1 MRKIAGRGY
10 LPFRLT
16 EPPGWLSGEAIY
28 PWKTAVRLATNMM
41 SSAALWGCKIKN

>member
-1 MRKIAGRGY
+1 MWLWNLGNILYFQDVKWRNMEVFTRKIAGRGY

-28 PWKTAVRLATNMM
+28 H
-41 SSAALWGCKIKN
+41 